1 MKRPIIVAA
10 ICILCAIAAA
20 EFLYTTVFQKRVEK
34 ADIIEY
40 VQTNQG
46 ALEQFATG
54 LLADPP
60 GVTAY
65 IEWQISWYPA
75 AGMVEF
81 ITKGSGIGS
90 ATAYEGFYYSEDDRG
105 IFARDTEALGEVI
118 LRRGSTLPVEIVVGP
133 ALRVR
138 QDSAGL
144 SRHGPAAVIG
154 GVGAGQVPIQVQAD
168 GDLRL
173 LLRVEVNHRLGQSG
187 TASVFRR

>member
-65 IEWQISWYPA
+65 NEEWQISWYPA

-81 ITKGSGIGS
+81 ITKGTGIGS
-90 ATAYEGFYYSEDDRG
+90 ATVYEGFYYSEDDRPIG
-105 IFARDTEALGEVI
+105 FQGTEVDFVRDDTGWSWEE
-118 LRRGSTLPVEIVVGP
+118 
-133 ALRVR
+133 
-138 QDSAGL
+138 
-144 SRHGPAAVIG
+144 
-154 GVGAGQVPIQVQAD
+154 AD
-168 GDLRL
+168 GD
-173 LLRVEVNHRLGQSG
+173 NHERTEKI
-187 TASVFRR
+187 TARWYWFQMDF

>member
-81 ITKGSGIGS
+81 ITKGTGIGS
-90 ATAYEGFYYSEDDRG
+90 ATAYEGFYYSEDDRPIG
-105 IFARDTEALGEVI
+105 FQGTEVDFVRDDTGWSWEE
-118 LRRGSTLPVEIVVGP
+118 
-133 ALRVR
+133 
-138 QDSAGL
+138 
-144 SRHGPAAVIG
+144 
-154 GVGAGQVPIQVQAD
+154 AD
-168 GDLRL
+168 GD
-173 LLRVEVNHRLGQSG
+173 NHERTERI
-187 TASVFRR
+187 TARWYWFQMNF